1 MQLTVK
7 IDNDLMADKI
17 LWLLNSFKDKGVE
30 VIAEDLKNEENSKFT
45 DEYIEENWQEI
56 VSEAL
61 KDYDS
66 NYTKSFQYKID
77 RADFQQMKE
86 SL

>member
-30 VIAEDLKNEENSKFT
+30 VIAENVKNEENSKFT
-45 DEYIEENWQEI
+45 DEYIEKYWQEI
-56 VSEAL
+56 LSEGL
-61 KDYDS
+61 S
-66 NYTKSFQYKID
+66 NYDENYYKSEQYKFD
-77 RADFQQMKE
+77 RGTYLMEKYK
-86 SL
+86 